1 MAGNPRV
8 AYRLEHGVT
17 PHWMTV
23 AKQRREQAERQAG
36 EAKPHEA
43 EADPFPPLKPRG
55 RHRAPRRRGGWVAA
69 ALTYGMVLAAG
80 MGISQM
86 AAWLL

>member
-8 AYRLEHGVT
+8 AYRTEHGVL
-17 PHWMTV
+17 PHWMAV
-23 AKQRREQAERQAG
+23 DRQRREEAER
-36 EAKPHEA
+36 ETKRREV
-43 EADPFPPLKPRG
+43 EADPFPPHKPRG
-55 RHRAPRRRGGWVAA
+55 RHRAPRRKGGWVAA
-69 ALTYGMVLAAG
+69 TLTYGMALVAG